1 MRGSWI
7 VEERSWIPAHTF
19 CFTILPGTAW
29 PPRSTE
35 DIFLRVIKASLWS
48 KHRPKFTRLETHQW
62 QWYWVE
68 WKRNDSKAWGIQTLG
83 MLPSVTH
90 IYIHS
95 FPLSSFI
102 LFSWICYSQLV
113 KGNHSKVV
121 SRFKK
126 CRFVNILLLSV
137 SLLMNQV
144 KTWLRE
150 CRGKGQENGAGNC
163 SYKWYLR
170 YLGSTI
176 EIYITSNMMWS
187 SHCQ

>member
-1 MRGSWI
+1 MKGSWI
-7 VEERSWIPAHTF
+7 VEERSWTPAHTS

-35 DIFLRVIKASLWS
+35 DIFLRVIKASLWN
-48 KHRPKFTRLETHQW
+48 KHQSKFTRLETHQW
-62 QWYWVE
+62 QWYWME

-90 IYIHS
+90 ICIHS

-102 LFSWICYSQLV
+102 LFSWVCYSQLV
-113 KGNHSKVV
+113 KGNPKVI

-126 CRFVNILLLSV
+126 CWFVNILLIWVYIDESGED
-137 SLLMNQV
+137 MTQGMQRQRPR
-144 KTWLRE
+144 KW
-150 CRGKGQENGAGNC
+150 GGNC
-163 SYKWYLR
+163 SYKWHLK
-170 YLGSTI
+170 YLGSNI